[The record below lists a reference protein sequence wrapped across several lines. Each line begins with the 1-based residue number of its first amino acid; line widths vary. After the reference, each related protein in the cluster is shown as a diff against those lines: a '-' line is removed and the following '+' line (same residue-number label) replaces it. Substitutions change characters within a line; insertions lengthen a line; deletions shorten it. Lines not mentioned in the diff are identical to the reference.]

1 MTPPARSTSASNSDR
16 EDFHS
21 ALRTGVLW
29 GAAALMVVLPALHYW
44 KRPVAIAASTSVST
58 APTGTTQPAKP
69 TTGVPVS
76 PGATASAPVG
86 DSSGASFRLASFGDQ
101 KPTDAVRHVANWSV
115 YSGDHQK
122 MAVVIVD
129 KRDAR
134 VWVFNPQGKLIS
146 ATPALLGSAIGD
158 HTVPGIGDR
167 PLALVKADEKTTPAG
182 RFIAEPGFNTNGED
196 IVWVDYDAAVS
207 MHRVRPNV
215 KAERRLERLA
225 SPSSADNRVSFGCI
239 NLPKSFYE
247 TVLSPTVNQFG
258 AVVYVLPE
266 TRTLA
271 EVFGSYDVGDRTVT
285 AGRQGGSVPGS
296 SP

>member
-1 MTPPARSTSASNSDR
+1 MIPSRRFAIASNSDR

-21 ALRTGVLW
+21 AVRTGVLW

-44 KRPVAIAASTSVST
+44 KRPAPAPVLTPLASATSPAVSGST
-58 APTGTTQPAKP
+58 APAWQAATTTAI
-69 TTGVPVS
+69 
-76 PGATASAPVG
+76 ATAPRSTPIPDAA
-86 DSSGASFRLASFGDQ
+86 GAGFRIASFGNQ

-129 KRDAR
+129 KQDAR
-134 VWVFNPQGKLIS
+134 VWVFDPKGKLIS

-158 HTVPGIGDR
+158 HTVPGIGER
-167 PLALVKADEKTTPAG
+167 PLSLVKPDEKTTPAG
-182 RFIAEPGFNTNGED
+182 RFIAEPGFNTKGED

-207 MHRVRPNV
+207 MHRVRANV

-239 NLPKSFYE
+239 NLPKTFYE

-266 TRTLA
+266 TRTPA
-271 EVFGSYDVGDRTVT
+271 EVFGSYDVPSATHLAQR
-285 AGRQGGSVPGS
+285 
-296 SP
+296 

>member
-1 MTPPARSTSASNSDR
+1 MIPSRRFAIASNSDR

-21 ALRTGVLW
+21 AVRTGVLW

-44 KRPVAIAASTSVST
+44 KRAPAHALASLAIATAPALSEST
-58 APTGTTQPAKP
+58 APASQAATTF
-69 TTGVPVS
+69 
-76 PGATASAPVG
+76 ATAPAPI
-86 DSSGASFRLASFGDQ
+86 SPAAGADFRLASFGNQ

-129 KRDAR
+129 KQDAR
-134 VWVFNPQGKLIS
+134 VWVFDPKGKLIS

-158 HTVPGIGDR
+158 HTVPGIGER
-167 PLALVKADEKTTPAG
+167 PLSLVKPDEKTTPAG
-182 RFIAEPGFNTNGED
+182 RFIAEPGFNTKGED

-207 MHRVRPNV
+207 MHRVRANV

-239 NLPKSFYE
+239 NLPKTFYE

-266 TRTLA
+266 TRTPA
-271 EVFGSYDVGDRTVT
+271 EVFGSYDVPSATHLAQR
-285 AGRQGGSVPGS
+285 
-296 SP
+296 

>member
-1 MTPPARSTSASNSDR
+1 MRSQAMPNMLPPVTSTTASNSAR

-44 KRPVAIAASTSVST
+44 KTPI
-58 APTGTTQPAKP
+58 
-69 TTGVPVS
+69 
-76 PGATASAPVG
+76 ATAVSNAPLAMVEPATSGPAAPAPVG
-86 DSSGASFRLASFGDQ
+86 DSPGAAFRLASFGGQ

-134 VWVFNPQGKLIS
+134 VWVFDPQGKLIS

-158 HTVPGIGDR
+158 DTIPGIGDR
-167 PLALVKADEKTTPAG
+167 PLSLVKPDEKTTPAG
-182 RFIAEPGFNTNGED
+182 RFVAEPGFNTNGED

-225 SPSSADNRVSFGCI
+225 SPSSADNRITFGCI
-239 NLPKSFYE
+239 NLPKTFYE

-266 TRTLA
+266 TRTPA
-271 EVFGSYDVGDRTVT
+271 EVFGSYDVPPATHLAQR
-285 AGRQGGSVPGS
+285 
-296 SP
+296 

>member
-1 MTPPARSTSASNSDR
+1 MIPPVRSTTASNSDR

-29 GAAALMVVLPALHYW
+29 GAAALMVVLPALHYSALHYW
-44 KRPVAIAASTSVST
+44 KSPGALAVSTSVST
-58 APTGTTQPAKP
+58 ASPAAIVKPATSTP
-69 TTGVPVS
+69 TTP
-76 PGATASAPVG
+76 APVG
-86 DSSGASFRLASFGDQ
+86 DSSGAAFRLASFGGE

-134 VWVFNPQGKLIS
+134 VWVFDPQGKLIS

-167 PLALVKADEKTTPAG
+167 PLSLVKPDEKTTPAG
-182 RFIAEPGFNTNGED
+182 RFVAEPGFNTNGED
-196 IVWVDYDAAVS
+196 IVWIDYDAAVS

-239 NLPKSFYE
+239 NLPKTFYE

-266 TRTLA
+266 TRTPA
-271 EVFGSYDVGDRTVT
+271 EVFGSYDVPPATHLAQR
-285 AGRQGGSVPGS
+285 
-296 SP
+296 